1 MALSPYRFSIGEE
14 NNTLGR
20 SRTGLSSVT
29 AGGGGSG
36 GEGYRRSALAPG
48 SRGWYAAG
56 FGAAPRTDYVPPT
69 QTATVTVTPT
79 VTPAAATQT
88 ATPTLVGPPEG
99 DQNWNASHG
108 EGAGAGGS
116 QTGGPEGFDAGG
128 KPGDMSGLAGM
139 LGDISPGRGAL
150 AGASF
155 GGSIGGI
162 PGAVIGGILG
172 YGLAN
177 AFGGGQQD
185 KGSIGND
192 AKDGA
197 MNSLGGAGGEMD
209 MGGGKA
215 GDMGNDPKGGDPA
228 ENNSFAKGGR
238 VTSDRLMKGSPMK
251 GLHGVKAGGAKKPGY
266 MGGFAE
272 GGRVYPH
279 SDNYMGGFAAGG
291 QVRPL
296 PYGAHRAYEAG
307 NYWDRERQSADP
319 SFWGDVENAAGSVP
333 KPDTLD
339 DPGARFDPMLRSAVV
354 RSHRAPRVWSPRDPT
369 EAPGGIPNYAD
380 GGMVDGAGLAGPN
393 PPGPDDGYAA
403 LDGGE
408 YVVRA
413 SQAQRPEYG
422 AILDQMNA
430 GTYAPDGSAAHEGM
444 ESADYE
450 AGEGGDDQDLAIG
463 QGNMP
468 PAGGEGVTPDDMM
481 QRMATL
487 PPEQRAAL
495 QQAATDPML
504 SGALFALLGPAF
516 MQVIG
521 MLQQPA
527 APPSPPGM
535 MSMSPDMAGR
545 RPPGGGGLA
554 SVNA

>member
-1 MALSPYRFSIGEE
+1 MALSPYRFSLGEE

-36 GEGYRRSALAPG
+36 GEGYRRSALTPG
-48 SRGWYAAG
+48 SRGWMAAG
-56 FGAAPRTDYVPPT
+56 FGNAPQTGYVAPT

-79 VTPAAATQT
+79 VTPAAAPAAQAEPRALAE
-88 ATPTLVGPPEG
+88 ATWQGAEG
-99 DQNWNASHG
+99 S
-108 EGAGAGGS
+108 GAGGS
-116 QTGGPEGFDAGG
+116 QVGGPGGVDAGG
-128 KPGDMSGLAGM
+128 KPDENGALTGL
-139 LGDISPGRGAL
+139 LGDVSPGRAAMMGAGVGASVAGLPGAL
-150 AGASF
+150 VGGLLGFGA
-155 GGSIGGI
+155 
-162 PGAVIGGILG
+162 AH
-172 YGLAN
+172 
-177 AFGGGQQD
+177 AFGGANNTGMAAD
-185 KGSIGND
+185 SFSGNEQMGKDMNAAAQNENASAQASADTAD
-192 AKDGA
+192 AEYA
-197 MNSLGGAGGEMD
+197 S
-209 MGGGKA
+209 
-215 GDMGNDPKGGDPA
+215 
-228 ENNSFAKGGR
+228 GGR
-238 VTSDRLMKGSPMK
+238 VTRLMKGSPMN

-266 MGGFAE
+266 MGGFNK
-272 GGRVYPH
+272 GGSVPCY
-279 SDNYMGGFAAGG
+279 AAGG
-291 QVRPL
+291 P
-296 PYGAHRAYEAG
+296 
-307 NYWDRERQSADP
+307 
-319 SFWGDVENAAGSVP
+319 
-333 KPDTLD
+333 
-339 DPGARFDPMLRSAVV
+339 
-354 RSHRAPRVWSPRDPT
+354 
-369 EAPGGIPNYAD
+369 
-380 GGMVDGAGLAGPN
+380 VDGAGLAGPN

-422 AILDQMNA
+422 PILDQMNQ
-430 GTYAPDGSAAHEGM
+430 GTYQPGDG
-444 ESADYE
+444 
-450 AGEGGDDQDLAIG
+450 GEMDDLDLAIG
-463 QGNMP
+463 QGDMP

>member
-1 MALSPYRFSIGEE
+1 MGLSPYRFSVGDE

-36 GEGYRRSALAPG
+36 GEGYRRSALTPG
-48 SRGWYAAG
+48 SRGWMAAG
-56 FGAAPRTDYVPPT
+56 FGNAPQTGYVAPT

-79 VTPAAATQT
+79 VTPAAAPAAQAEPRALAE
-88 ATPTLVGPPEG
+88 ATWQGAEG
-99 DQNWNASHG
+99 S
-108 EGAGAGGS
+108 GAGGS
-116 QTGGPEGFDAGG
+116 QVGGPGGVDAGG
-128 KPGDMSGLAGM
+128 KPDENGALTGLLGDVSPGRAAMMGAGVGASVAGLPGALVGGLLGFGAAHAFGGDGMASGAGLAGLDAQAAQNTENM
-139 LGDISPGRGAL
+139 
-150 AGASF
+150 AGAMGGPGGF
-155 GGSIGGI
+155 GD
-162 PGAVIGGILG
+162 AR
-172 YGLAN
+172 GLAN
-177 AFGGGQQD
+177 
-185 KGSIGND
+185 
-192 AKDGA
+192 
-197 MNSLGGAGGEMD
+197 
-209 MGGGKA
+209 
-215 GDMGNDPKGGDPA
+215 
-228 ENNSFAKGGR
+228 GGR
-238 VTSDRLMKGSPMK
+238 VTPAHLAHGNKAMNK
-251 GLHGVKAGGAKKPGY
+251 GLHGVKAGDKPQGRD
-266 MGGFAE
+266 MGGYAM
-272 GGRVYPH
+272 GGRV
-279 SDNYMGGFAAGG
+279 
-291 QVRPL
+291 
-296 PYGAHRAYEAG
+296 
-307 NYWDRERQSADP
+307 
-319 SFWGDVENAAGSVP
+319 
-333 KPDTLD
+333 
-339 DPGARFDPMLRSAVV
+339 
-354 RSHRAPRVWSPRDPT
+354 
-369 EAPGGIPNYAD
+369 PNYAD
-380 GGMVDGAGLAGPN
+380 GGPVDGAGLAGPN

-422 AILDQMNA
+422 PILDQMNQ
-430 GTYAPDGSAAHEGM
+430 GTYAPDGSAAHEM
-444 ESADYE
+444 
-450 AGEGGDDQDLAIG
+450 GEGGDDLDLAIG

>member
-1 MALSPYRFSIGEE
+1 MGLSPYRFSVGDE

-36 GEGYRRSALAPG
+36 GEGYRRSALTPG
-48 SRGWYAAG
+48 SRGWMAAG
-56 FGAAPRTDYVPPT
+56 FGNAPQTGYVAPT

-79 VTPAAATQT
+79 VTPAAAPAAQAEPRALAE
-88 ATPTLVGPPEG
+88 ATWQGAEG
-99 DQNWNASHG
+99 S
-108 EGAGAGGS
+108 GAGGS
-116 QTGGPEGFDAGG
+116 QVGGPGGVDAGG
-128 KPGDMSGLAGM
+128 KPDENGALTGL
-139 LGDISPGRGAL
+139 LGDVSPGRAAMMGAGVGASVAGLPGAL
-150 AGASF
+150 VGGLLGFGAAHAF
-155 GGSIGGI
+155 GGSKAGGQAEIGGS
-162 PGAVIGGILG
+162 AE
-172 YGLAN
+172 A
-177 AFGGGQQD
+177 QH
-185 KGSIGND
+185 
-192 AKDGA
+192 
-197 MNSLGGAGGEMD
+197 GGAHGASQGASSNANNGID
-209 MGGGKA
+209 VA
-215 GDMGNDPKGGDPA
+215 GDFGKWA
-228 ENNSFAKGGR
+228 QGGR
-238 VTSDRLMKGSPMK
+238 VPMTPKKGNPMNK
-251 GLHGVKAGGAKKPGY
+251 GLHGVKAGDKPQGRD
-266 MGGFAE
+266 MGGYAS
-272 GGRVYPH
+272 GGKVGGMPH
-279 SDNYMGGFAAGG
+279 YM
-291 QVRPL
+291 
-296 PYGAHRAYEAG
+296 
-307 NYWDRERQSADP
+307 
-319 SFWGDVENAAGSVP
+319 
-333 KPDTLD
+333 
-339 DPGARFDPMLRSAVV
+339 
-354 RSHRAPRVWSPRDPT
+354 
-369 EAPGGIPNYAD
+369 D
-380 GGMVDGAGLAGPN
+380 GGPVDELAGPN

-422 AILDQMNA
+422 PILDQMNQ
-430 GTYAPDGSAAHEGM
+430 GTYQPGDG
-444 ESADYE
+444 
-450 AGEGGDDQDLAIG
+450 GEMDDLDLAIG
-463 QGNMP
+463 QGDMP

-487 PPEQRAAL
+487 PPQQRAAL